1 SLDLVDAALPP
12 GPYRRTD
19 VVRGADAALA
29 QPQLEPQI
37 EIGCVDAD
45 HQIRSPVQEVGAQCA
60 AHSQQLRQ
68 ALERLDKSHHGETL
82 DIEKAGEVF
91 LRHQRSANA
100 AELDG
105 PAAVRAQRTHQVG
118 AENIAGCFADDN
130 ADTQRYTWR
139 SGNGYGVHCDQR
151 TMPRVERVNESTSNC
166 TSGCA
171 VASVCSSTSASST
184 VRFWR

>member
-1 SLDLVDAALPP
+1 LLSPHAPPPTRLPTLSLHDALPISPPP

-45 HQIRSPVQEVGAQCA
+45 HQIRSPVQEVGAQRA

-82 DIEKAGEVF
+82 DIEKAG
-91 LRHQRSANA
+91 RS
-100 AELDG
+100 EE
-105 PAAVRAQRTHQVG
+105 RRVG
-118 AENIAGCFADDN
+118 KECKSRGSPY
-130 ADTQRYTWR
+130 R
-139 SGNGYGVHCDQR
+139 
-151 TMPRVERVNESTSNC
+151 
-166 TSGCA
+166 
-171 VASVCSSTSASST
+171 
-184 VRFWR
+184 

>member
-1 SLDLVDAALPP
+1 SLDLVDATLPP

-29 QPQLEPQI
+29 QPQLQPQI

-45 HQIRSPVQEVGAQCA
+45 HQIRSPVQEVGAQRA

-100 AELDG
+100 AELEG
-105 PAAVRAQRTHQVG
+105 PTAVRAQRTHQVG

-130 ADTQRYTWR
+130 ADTQGRGGR
-139 SGNGYGVHCDQR
+139 IGNGVHCDQR